1 MPGRQGEH
9 TVLPPFSG
17 PRPSGHSSQD
27 CWLDRPWAQ
36 PAGQSRQ
43 VSSTI
48 SCLPALQAEHDALS
62 LLAVR
67 PALQSVQILAFGVSE
82 CVSFVHMPHS
92 SWPVRLLALPGMH
105 GRHDA
110 ELLSGWW
117 KPTRQ
122 AEHVF
127 EFWFAENRPVAHT
140 THVSSV
146 WLRYFPAPVSYT
158 HLRAHETD
166 S

>member
-1 MPGRQGEH
+1 MPGRHGEH
-9 TVLPPFSG
+9 TVLPLFSG
-17 PRPSGHSSQD
+17 PRPAGHSSQD
-27 CWLDRPWAQ
+27 GWLGRPWAQ

-43 VSSTI
+43 VSSSV

-67 PALQSVQILAFGVSE
+67 PALQRVQVLAFGVSE
-82 CVSFVHMPHS
+82 CVSFVQIPHS

-117 KPTRQ
+117 KPRGHAMQ
-122 AEHVF
+122 VVLSSPGLSENVPVEHSRH
-127 EFWFAENRPVAHT
+127 WG
-140 THVSSV
+140 
-146 WLRYFPAPVSYT
+146 
-158 HLRAHETD
+158 
-166 S
+166 